1 MDVETAA
8 MTFEKLGHPVRLQI
22 VQLLVRAGPGG
33 LPVGALRRVLD
44 IPPSTLSHHVSH
56 LVSGEVITQTRDSRR
71 LICRTNFTRID
82 QLVELLTESC
92 CAGVEIGEDED
103 DKAVADATAA

>member
-33 LPVGALRRVLD
+33 LPVGALQRVLD
-44 IPPSTLSHHVSH
+44 IPSSTLSHHISH
-56 LVSGEVITQTRDSRR
+56 LVAGDVITQTRDSRR
-71 LICRTNFTRID
+71 LICRTNFDRID

-92 CAGVEIGEDED
+92 CAGVEIGEDEEES
-103 DKAVADATAA
+103 VVGATAA